1 MNLVSKSLIFTLS
14 ILLGTVSSFS
24 YAGEY
29 LVGDLMVAD
38 TWSRPLP
45 EVSVNGAAYLIIHNN
60 GEKSDRLLGAIAE
73 VAEEVQIHTHIN
85 QDGLMKMV
93 HLEQGA
99 ELPPGEVVKFQPG
112 GLHVML
118 LGLISPLTEGAEYS
132 LTLEF
137 ETAGKLDVVVRVE
150 DRNGSSMDHSSHM
163 KKSDSSD

>member
-1 MNLVSKSLIFTLS
+1 MNLVSKSKNVTLV
-14 ILLGTVSSFS
+14 ILLFTVSSFS
-24 YAGEY
+24 YAESY
-29 LVGDLMVAD
+29 PVGDLTVTD
-38 TWSRPLP
+38 IWSRPLP
-45 EVSVNGAAYLIIHNN
+45 EVSVNGAAYLTIHNN
-60 GEKSDRLLGAIAE
+60 GAKSERLLGATSE
-73 VAEEVQIHTHIN
+73 VAENVQVHTHVN

-118 LGLISPLTEGAEYS
+118 LGLNSPLTEGTEYD

-150 DRNGSSMDHSSHM
+150 DRSESNMDHSSHM